1 MTRKDAER
9 VAYKA
14 KEISLPF
21 LLPEL
26 FNFRFHRSNLY
37 FRTQLEKRPQLL
49 CRRAYVPSCRN
60 GGHMGGKKIIN
71 RRRAVARLAAFPSW
85 DRHFEPAVPT
95 NIREETE
102 ELERKTIMKLD
113 TLQKLYTDELR
124 DLYNAETQLL
134 KALPKMAK
142 GASSQEL
149 KDAFEKHLEQ
159 TKTHVERL
167 EEVFEKLGEKP
178 KGKTCRAMK
187 GLIEEGSEIL
197 AKDGDESVLDAGIIV
212 AAQKVEHYE
221 IAGYGSVRTFAHL
234 LGQNE
239 AAELL
244 QTTLDE
250 ESETNEILNKLAE
263 TVVNPEALMETELA
277 SSGSD
282 R

>member
-1 MTRKDAER
+1 M
-9 VAYKA
+9 
-14 KEISLPF
+14 
-21 LLPEL
+21 
-26 FNFRFHRSNLY
+26 
-37 FRTQLEKRPQLL
+37 
-49 CRRAYVPSCRN
+49 
-60 GGHMGGKKIIN
+60 
-71 RRRAVARLAAFPSW
+71 
-85 DRHFEPAVPT
+85 
-95 NIREETE
+95 
-102 ELERKTIMKLD
+102 D
-113 TLQKLYTDELR
+113 TLQKLYTEELR
-124 DLYNAETQLL
+124 DLYNAENQLL

-167 EEVFEKLGEKP
+167 EEIFEELGEKP

-187 GLIEEGSEIL
+187 GLIQEGSEIL
-197 AKDGDESVLDAGIIV
+197 EEDGDESVLDAGIIV

-234 LGQNE
+234 LGKDKS
-239 AAELL
+239 AELL

-263 TVVNPEALMETELA
+263 SVVNPEALMETELA
-277 SSGSD
+277 GASSN

>member
-1 MTRKDAER
+1 
-9 VAYKA
+9 
-14 KEISLPF
+14 
-21 LLPEL
+21 
-26 FNFRFHRSNLY
+26 
-37 FRTQLEKRPQLL
+37 
-49 CRRAYVPSCRN
+49 
-60 GGHMGGKKIIN
+60 
-71 RRRAVARLAAFPSW
+71 
-85 DRHFEPAVPT
+85 
-95 NIREETE
+95 
-102 ELERKTIMKLD
+102 MKLD
-113 TLQKLYTDELR
+113 TLQKLYTNELR
-124 DLYNAETQLL
+124 DLYNAEHQLL

-142 GASSQEL
+142 AASSEAL

-159 TKTHVERL
+159 TKSHVERL
-167 EEVFEKLGEKP
+167 EQVFKELDEKP

-197 AKDGDESVLDAGIIV
+197 QEDGEESILDAGIIV

-250 ESETNEILNKLAE
+250 ESETNELLNRLAE
-263 TVVNPEALMETELA
+263 STINPEAVRETELA
-277 SSGSD
+277 IADSN